1 MKCSTFILKCFLQ
14 FTCTNLN
21 DCQKEGVTFFNL
33 PHKEVG
39 SFRKGG
45 EVSNPRRSYVS
56 VINERPKQTLSL
68 RKQSHVTAISCSHNL
83 RIGS

>member
-45 EVSNPRRSYVS
+45 RFP
-56 VINERPKQTLSL
+56 TLEEAMYL
-68 RKQSHVTAISCSHNL
+68 
-83 RIGS
+83 